1 MKRIQ
6 IKLENGTVVGEG
18 CASEGKDL
26 AEAVETLTPM
36 LKMFPKARLVI
47 EDTTKE
53 EFNEGFKKHFERT
66 YDIPC
71 YLSVK
76 ASSEDEA
83 YDKALKM
90 ALNIPNL
97 VVDTSNFEDDDYEDD
112 PCECDWNEYFEKDD
126 TDNHDEKISKS
137 KIYLFENVEE
147 NFPVGDDTGPQKY
160 VFVVAKN
167 KAAAIDMLLEE
178 FDRWEEGPTEISRDR
193 AMELGTYFFE
203 DNPEDG
209 VYDYH

>member
-1 MKRIQ
+1 MKKIQ

-26 AEAVETLTPM
+26 TEAVETLTPM

-112 PCECDWNEYFEKDD
+112 PCECDWNECFKDD
-126 TDNHDEKISKS
+126 NEEEPSKS

-147 NFPVGDDTGPQKY
+147 NFCVFGDGKPQKY

-178 FDRWEEGPTEISRDR
+178 FDQWEEGPTEISRDR
-193 AMELGTYFFE
+193 AMELGIYFFE
-203 DNPEDG
+203 DDPEDG